1 MSSLKVL
8 VSAPYMLRALD
19 RFRIQFD
26 EAGIEVV
33 VGDVEERLS
42 EDELLPFAGQIDGAL
57 CGDDAFTA
65 RFLEEATP
73 RLKIIAK
80 WGTGID
86 TIDMEAAKR
95 FGVKVTNTP
104 DAFTEAVADS
114 VLGYILAFAR
124 ELPWMDRDVKAGIWK
139 KRRARSLHETTLGVV
154 GVGRIGK
161 AVLTRAH
168 GFGMRLLGND
178 IVEIEPEFLSSYDV
192 SMMELDKLLRE
203 SDFVSLNCDLN
214 PSSEHLIDVKALSI
228 MKSEAVLINTSRGGV
243 VDQVALVAALDEK
256 RIRGAALDVFE
267 DEPIPSDSRLLA
279 MDNVMLAPHNA
290 NSSPMAWERVHWS
303 SLNNLFEGLGLGS
316 VGVLPKPEA
325 SL

>member
-1 MSSLKVL
+1 
-8 VSAPYMLRALD
+8 MLRDLD
-19 RFRIQFD
+19 QFRIQFD

-33 VGDVEERLS
+33 VGDVKERLS

-80 WGTGID
+80 WGTGMD

-114 VLGYILAFAR
+114 VLGYILTFAR

-161 AVLTRAH
+161 AVLARAH

-178 IVEIEPEFLSSYDV
+178 IVETAPDFLSTYSV
-192 SMMELDKLLRE
+192 SMLELDKLLRE

-214 PSSEHLIDVKALSI
+214 PSSKQLIDVKALSI
-228 MKSEAVLINTSRGGV
+228 MKSEAVLINTSRGRV
-243 VDQVALVAALDEK
+243 VDQVALVAALEQNQ
-256 RIRGAALDVFE
+256 IAGAALDVFE
-267 DEPIPSDSRLLA
+267 DEPIPTNSRLLA

-290 NSSPMAWERVHWS
+290 NSSPMAWDRVHLN

-316 VGVLPKPEA
+316 ISALLKPEA
-325 SL
+325 SSK